1 MESDEITTAMD
12 STSTKITNTIVT
24 NVTSAT
30 SINCHSKK
38 VRDCYIVLIVVIL
51 LLLFAII
58 VQNKKVLM
66 HKQYKMR
73 NNRFHI

>member
-51 LLLFAII
+51 LLITII
-58 VQNKKVLM
+58 ICYYCT
-66 HKQYKMR
+66 KQKGI
-73 NNRFHI
+73 NAQTI